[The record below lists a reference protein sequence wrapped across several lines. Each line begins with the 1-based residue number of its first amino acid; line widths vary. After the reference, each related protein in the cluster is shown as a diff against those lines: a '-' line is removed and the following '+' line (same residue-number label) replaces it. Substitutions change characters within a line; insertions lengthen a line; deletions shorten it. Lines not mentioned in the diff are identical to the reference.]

1 MSKTR
6 SFKVDITLT
15 ATAVMTEKEVKE
27 AIESFNRQSARIR
40 DGASRGDDA
49 LIKACKAL
57 DKIVPN
63 GLTEENFDE
72 VFPRLI
78 RSAIRKEFRESREV
92 DLSGSGWRSAQAEVK
107 ITAKG
112 GAHE

>member
-27 AIESFNRQSARIR
+27 AVEGFNRNTARIR
-40 DGASRGDDA
+40 EAASRGDDEC
-49 LIKACKAL
+49 IKACKAL

-72 VFPRLI
+72 FFPRLI
-78 RSAIRKEFRESREV
+78 RSVIRKEFRESREV
-92 DLSGSGWRSAQAEVK
+92 DLSGQGWKGAQAEVK